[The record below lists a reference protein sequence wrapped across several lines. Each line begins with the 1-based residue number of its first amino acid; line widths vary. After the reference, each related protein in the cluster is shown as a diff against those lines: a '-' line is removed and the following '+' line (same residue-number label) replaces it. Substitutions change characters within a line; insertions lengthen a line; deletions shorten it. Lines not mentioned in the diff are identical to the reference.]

1 MSGWWPRPPRCMS
14 RRSTRC
20 PSASH
25 VYAGISPRL
34 GVGAGQETV
43 TPHAATS
50 ARSSE
55 AARMACPAVFQT
67 DAALAVT
74 APESLRDQLRG
85 LSLPHLV
92 RVCALLRPGAVST
105 TTAASKLALRSLPLR
120 YQGFCSELEMLD
132 RELARLTREVAPA
145 LSDLTGVGP
154 DVARP
159 YRRHTE
165 VASRTLSLVR
175 AVGAPFRLANGSRS
189 VAEVS
194 SEHHDLNKG
203 DTTHGNGR

>member
-1 MSGWWPRPPRCMS
+1 
-14 RRSTRC
+14 
-20 PSASH
+20 
-25 VYAGISPRL
+25 
-34 GVGAGQETV
+34 
-43 TPHAATS
+43 
-50 ARSSE
+50 
-55 AARMACPAVFQT
+55 MACPAVFQT
-67 DAALAVT
+67 DAALVVT
-74 APESLRDQLRG
+74 APESLRDQLRS

-105 TTAASKLALRSLPLR
+105 PTAASKLALRSLPLR

-132 RELARLTREVAPA
+132 RELARLTREAAPA
-145 LSDLTGVGP
+145 LSDLTGTGP

-189 VAEVS
+189 VAEVP

-203 DTTHGNGR
+203 DITHGNGR